1 MKKSKFLLLLSIS
14 FLLTGCNE
22 NNNEESRVSITKEE
36 AYAIFN
42 ENTNVSYTKA
52 DCYNHTNLNMTSTLE
67 GNEINISTETKYDI
81 TYDISDDNDLYI
93 YQNLYT
99 NANAMNQVT
108 TQIEEGEF
116 YKLNDKY
123 ITAFKEQTYNQT
135 EPSLRAN
142 YVPEDYDLTVLKSSV
157 TNTINQSFYYTQMI
171 EGETYSG
178 VNFEYFKEGDEII
191 VTSSNYIELLIENVI
206 NIILPQG
213 LTLDI
218 SLTPTSK
225 ECEFRFN
232 EAGFINNANLT
243 FEGTMTFTL
252 AEDSFTYDVNYETK
266 VSGKYNEN
274 IDKIPRID
282 LTGVTI
288 Q

>member
-99 NANAMNQVT
+99 NANAMNQAT

-206 NIILPQG
+206 NTILPQG

-232 EAGFINNANLT
+232 EAGFINNANLI

-274 IDKIPRID
+274 IDKTPRID